1 MFSVLVVFQIMLGL
15 DLLADLLNALHV
27 LYGALHDLK
36 VSTKPFTQLHAPV
49 NENFVLIIH
58 ILLNFQC
65 GVELVCCRP
74 VENIMYNSMH
84 WASLSLVS
92 EC

>member
-1 MFSVLVVFQIMLGL
+1 MFSVLVGFQIMLGL

-49 NENFVLIIH
+49 NENYVLIIH
-58 ILLNFQC
+58 ILLNFQMWGGAC
-65 GVELVCCRP
+65 VL
-74 VENIMYNSMH
+74 
-84 WASLSLVS
+84 
-92 EC
+92 